1 MLSYIEKTI
10 GNDLN
15 TGADTSVIWLHGLG
29 ADGNDFVPILN
40 LLNIP
45 EYRTIRFIFPNAPQ
59 RPVTLN
65 GGMTMPAWF
74 DIYSLEENAQQD
86 EEGIFAAMREIEVL
100 IENEMKRGI
109 PLERIFIAGF
119 SQGGAVA
126 LHLLLHGSHQIAGVI
141 ALSTYLPLH
150 TLLDKANTAR
160 VTQIP
165 IFLAHGVSD
174 EVLPFHYAQI
184 SHDRL
189 LERGA
194 SIDFYDYPMGH
205 QVNNQEL
212 NDLCLWLE
220 KQLTE

>member
-10 GNDLN
+10 GPSLGTEAN
-15 TGADTSVIWLHGLG
+15 TSVIWLHGLG

-40 LLNIP
+40 LLNIS
-45 EYRTIRFIFPNAPQ
+45 ESRSIRFIFPHAPQ

-65 GGMTMPAWF
+65 NGMAMPAWF

-86 EEGIFAAMREIEVL
+86 EAGIFSAMREIEVL
-100 IENEMKRGI
+100 IENEMRRGI

-126 LHLLLHGSHQIAGVI
+126 LHLLLHGSHQIGGII

-150 TLLDKANTAR
+150 TLIEKANIAR
-160 VTQIP
+160 IPQIP
-165 IFLAHGVSD
+165 IFLAHGVGD
-174 EVLPFHYAQI
+174 EVLPLHYAQL

-189 LERGA
+189 LQHGA
-194 SIDFYDYPMGH
+194 NIDFYEYSMGH

-220 KQLTE
+220 KQLSE